1 MRGIGT
7 ADRDLHMLQRGAG
20 AQGEILPDGPAESQI
35 QDLHAP
41 ADAKHRKAGLQY
53 LSHEV

>member
-1 MRGIGT
+1 MRGVGA

-20 AQGEILPDGPAESQI
+20 AQGEVLPDGPAESQV

-41 ADAKHRKAGLQY
+41 ADAKHWKAGLQY
-53 LSHEV
+53 LSHEA